1 MTNALT
7 FEKLED
13 RKLLAVS
20 ATQRG
25 STLNVTGS
33 NGNDAV
39 AIDGVAPGV
48 VVVTDLD
55 TGFATLFVGVRNI
68 NVDTKAGIDAVLV
81 GAGSGLLDLAGGKL
95 SIRTGND
102 IDIVAVTGLQNS
114 QLAVKTDGGSDV
126 VAIVDSAVLGKTSI
140 NTGSDDDAVIF
151 DNSLFAQDVSVDT
164 GSGVDIFAA
173 DDCLFS
179 GSLNVN
185 LGSGN
190 DFVAV
195 TDSLVG
201 GGFSV
206 NGGTGIDEVLDFGGT
221 VVIGTVKL
229 KSLEI
234 T

>member
-13 RKLLAVS
+13 RKLLAISV
-20 ATQRG
+20 AQKG
-25 STLNVTGS
+25 STLNVNGTS
-33 NGNDAV
+33 GNDAV

-55 TGFATLFVGVRNI
+55 TGFASLYVGVRSI
-68 NVDTKAGIDAVLV
+68 NVDTKAGIDAVIV

-95 SIRTGND
+95 SIKTGD
-102 IDIVAVTGLQNS
+102 SIDVVAVTGLQNS

-126 VAIVDSAVLGKTSI
+126 VAIVDSAILGKTSI
-140 NTGSDDDAVIF
+140 NTGSEDDAVIF
-151 DNSLFAQDVSVDT
+151 DDSLFAQDVSVDT

-190 DFVAV
+190 DFIAV
-195 TDSLVG
+195 TDSLIG
-201 GGFSV
+201 GGFAA
-206 NGGTGIDEVLDFGGT
+206 NGGTGLDEILDFGGT